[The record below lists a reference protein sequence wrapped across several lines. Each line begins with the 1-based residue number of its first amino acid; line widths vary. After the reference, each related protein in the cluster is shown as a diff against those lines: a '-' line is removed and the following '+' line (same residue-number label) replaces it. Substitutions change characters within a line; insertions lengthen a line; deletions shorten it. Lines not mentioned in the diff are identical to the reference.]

1 MKDACPVKE
10 KKSSRRKAS
19 NPCCPH
25 WYFTDW
31 FWWCWEFAFPIYD
44 ELLLKD
50 KASKKLLVFE
60 LFNSERMET
69 ATVAISLLCHEM
81 LQRWFLKI
89 DHRPWKSIHHYTD
102 VTKMKIWELS
112 LALLSLFQSF
122 EWSPQQRRLL
132 IEDWTWFVLRCSL
145 INLFFEGSKI
155 SGSSRQ
161 QQNFAAEKTIDQS
174 EQNYSKFTIEKTN
187 QNNPFKEG
195 TAYRANK
202 KSLILL
208 TSQLQFC

>member
-89 DHRPWKSIHHYTD
+89 DHRPWKSINHYTD
-102 VTKMKIWELS
+102 VTKMKIGELS
-112 LALLSLFQSF
+112 LALLSLSLAYFS
-122 EWSPQQRRLL
+122 RLNEVRSSVGSWL
-132 IEDWTWFVLRCSL
+132 KTELD
-145 INLFFEGSKI
+145 LF
-155 SGSSRQ
+155 
-161 QQNFAAEKTIDQS
+161 
-174 EQNYSKFTIEKTN
+174 
-187 QNNPFKEG
+187 PVVH
-195 TAYRANK
+195 
-202 KSLILL
+202 
-208 TSQLQFC
+208 